1 MGAPPVPRPPYF
13 DGERATRDLP
23 DAVSTAFLQHATRQG
38 RAIHGYHNQNFVLR
52 LTESMAERV
61 GRAPGTAVT
70 VRIRRREALPVVIRT
85 WAKESEILG
94 ALGAV
99 LPNTPE
105 CLFEG
110 DGFALHSYVEGE
122 PLSATCGPGK
132 VVDPLRIQQLAGL
145 LARMAQVRRESLPRL
160 PDGWPRNDKDSQ
172 GFLRTLVRLT
182 DEQIRRPNWS
192 DFGGLFA
199 ALGIPD
205 DALDRLADQV
215 PAMARRPYSLLH
227 TDLHRDNLIVT
238 HGGTPPLICVD
249 WELATYGDPLHDLAT
264 HLVRMRYPAHQW
276 GDVVDA
282 WADAMRAVRPTAVN
296 GLAKDLRHYVD
307 FERAQSVYP
316 DVMRAAKSLEEKF
329 DQGRL
334 REATASVRAALE
346 SAARPLRLRT
356 VPDDAEIE
364 RVLYRWQDSR
374 RHTASGGRPVVGTGW
389 TPAKGV
395 PERGEFPFWAVSD
408 ALVAEGAAPGGLV
421 FKGTAHLNS
430 VVRVRVEDHDR
441 LVVVR
446 RMAARLCRR
455 EQSFL
460 DEHKVLRAIE
470 QAPVEVA
477 APRILA
483 LGTSY
488 QGEQFAIHTYEGPRD
503 TGRLPDHPVHGLRPN
518 EADGLVDQLCAL
530 TEVDYRPIAPAI
542 GEGRFYAWLS
552 EQLAELVGDLPHESK
567 RAARLL
573 GLPDADRL
581 HEMLSRHQVTERQ
594 PALLHGDLNPWNLVR
609 RGDTHALTLID
620 WEMAMVGDPLYD
632 LVRHM
637 HLTPTQPEIRK
648 RMFRRWSSALG
659 AVYTK
664 GWQDDWHVYR
674 SLEIIR
680 SAYIDL
686 DRLVTGVNLDA
697 PNVRRAVDSYDVT
710 LAVATGCLGLPASRM
725 ATPHL
730 TRALG

>member
-1 MGAPPVPRPPYF
+1 
-13 DGERATRDLP
+13 
-23 DAVSTAFLQHATRQG
+23 
-38 RAIHGYHNQNFVLR
+38 
-52 LTESMAERV
+52 MAERV

-215 PAMARRPYSLLH
+215 PAMARRPYSMLH

-329 DQGRL
+329 DQVRPRAPGRGD
-334 REATASVRAALE
+334 RVGARGAGVGGPGRCGCARCRTTPRSNGCCTAGRTRGATPRAAADPSSARAGRPPTASR
-346 SAARPLRLRT
+346 
-356 VPDDAEIE
+356 
-364 RVLYRWQDSR
+364 
-374 RHTASGGRPVVGTGW
+374 
-389 TPAKGV
+389 
-395 PERGEFPFWAVSD
+395 
-408 ALVAEGAAPGGLV
+408 
-421 FKGTAHLNS
+421 S
-430 VVRVRVEDHDR
+430 VVSS
-441 LVVVR
+441 L
-446 RMAARLCRR
+446 
-455 EQSFL
+455 F
-460 DEHKVLRAIE
+460 
-470 QAPVEVA
+470 
-477 APRILA
+477 
-483 LGTSY
+483 
-488 QGEQFAIHTYEGPRD
+488 
-503 TGRLPDHPVHGLRPN
+503 GR
-518 EADGLVDQLCAL
+518 
-530 TEVDYRPIAPAI
+530 
-542 GEGRFYAWLS
+542 
-552 EQLAELVGDLPHESK
+552 
-567 RAARLL
+567 
-573 GLPDADRL
+573 
-581 HEMLSRHQVTERQ
+581 
-594 PALLHGDLNPWNLVR
+594 
-609 RGDTHALTLID
+609 
-620 WEMAMVGDPLYD
+620 
-632 LVRHM
+632 
-637 HLTPTQPEIRK
+637 
-648 RMFRRWSSALG
+648 
-659 AVYTK
+659 
-664 GWQDDWHVYR
+664 
-674 SLEIIR
+674 
-680 SAYIDL
+680 
-686 DRLVTGVNLDA
+686 
-697 PNVRRAVDSYDVT
+697 
-710 LAVATGCLGLPASRM
+710 
-725 ATPHL
+725 
-730 TRALG
+730 